1 MDEPLAPLPVAPAA
15 AQPGAGAPPPPPG
28 SHRLLADPDFRKL
41 WSAQAI
47 SELGSRITREGIP
60 LTALLVLHAGTVQM
74 GLLNALGGIAVLVFG
89 LAAGVWIDRL
99 RRRPVL
105 IAADLGRA
113 ALLASI
119 PAAALAGRLT
129 MAQLYAVAALAGVMT
144 IFFYVADQS
153 YLPALVERE
162 RILEANSKLTLSST
176 IAEIAGPGLTGFL
189 VQAITAP
196 IAILFD
202 ALSFLA
208 SALLLAGIRKREPPP
223 PRRPPEHVLAATLA
237 GMRHIFA
244 DPVLRPL
251 GLRSATAWVFHGFLG
266 TLYMLFAIDVLGL
279 RPGVLGIV
287 IATGGASA
295 TAGAFLAPRLERRVP
310 LGPTFLAT
318 SAIYGLTLF
327 LVPLA
332 GLAGTAAP
340 PAAPPAGA
348 GSPGGWLA
356 VALLIAAQLIG
367 DMMFTVYSINEVSLR
382 QRVAPPDL
390 LGRINAGM
398 QLLARGVYPL
408 GALLG
413 GYLGARLGVRPTLAL
428 AAAGLLLSTLWLLP
442 APLRRLR

>member
-1 MDEPLAPLPVAPAA
+1 MDEDEPITPLPIAARPAAAPAA
-15 AQPGAGAPPPPPG
+15 PRGR
-28 SHRLLADPDFRKL
+28 RLLADRDFLKL

-74 GLLNALGGIAVLVFG
+74 GLLNALGSIAVLVFG

-144 IFFYVADQS
+144 VFFHVADQS
-153 YLPALVERE
+153 YLPALVDRD

-223 PRRPPEHVLAATLA
+223 PRRPAERVLTATLA
-237 GMRHIFA
+237 GVRQIFA

-279 RPGVLGIV
+279 RPAVLGIV
-287 IATGGASA
+287 IATGGAGA
-295 TAGAFLAPRLERRVP
+295 TAGAFLAPRLERRVR

-318 SAIYGLTLF
+318 SAVYGLTLF

-332 GLAGTAAP
+332 GLAGTASPA
-340 PAAPPAGA
+340 AAPPGGA
-348 GSPGGWLA
+348 GSPGGWFA
-356 VALLIAAQLIG
+356 VALLIAAQLVG

-382 QRVAPPDL
+382 QRVAPADI
-390 LGRINAGM
+390 LGRVNAGM
-398 QLLARGVYPL
+398 QLLARGIYPL

-413 GYLGARLGVRPTLAL
+413 GYLGERLGVRPTLAL
-428 AAAGLLLSTLWLLP
+428 AAAGILLSTLWLLP
-442 APLRRLR
+442 SPLRRLR

>member
-1 MDEPLAPLPVAPAA
+1 MAEPLAPFPAA
-15 AQPGAGAPPPPPG
+15 AQPAPAATPPPPPG
-28 SHRLLADPDFRKL
+28 SRPLWADPDFLKL
-41 WSAQAI
+41 WSAHAI
-47 SELGSRITREGIP
+47 SEVGSRITREGIP
-60 LTALLVLHAGTVQM
+60 LTALLVLHAGAVRM
-74 GLLNALGGIAVLVFG
+74 GLLNGLGGIAVLVFG

-119 PAAALAGRLT
+119 PAAALAGRLA

-144 IFFYVADQS
+144 VFFYVADQS
-153 YLPALVERE
+153 YLPALVDRD

-176 IAEIAGPGLTGFL
+176 IAEIAGPGLTGIL

-223 PRRPPEHVLAATLA
+223 PSRQPEHVLTATLA
-237 GMRHIFA
+237 GLRQIFA

-266 TLYMLFAIDVLGL
+266 TLYLLFAIDVLRL
-279 RPGVLGIV
+279 RPAVLGIV
-287 IATGGASA
+287 IATGGVGAM
-295 TAGAFLAPRLERRVP
+295 AGAFLAQRLERRVP

-318 SAIYGLTLF
+318 SAVYGLTLF
-327 LVPLA
+327 LIPLA
-332 GLAGTAAP
+332 GLSGITAP
-340 PAAPPAGA
+340 LA
-348 GSPGGWLA
+348 GSPQSAGSRAGWLA
-356 VALLIAAQLIG
+356 VAMLIAVQLIG
-367 DMMFTVYSINEVSLR
+367 DMTFTVYSINEVSLR
-382 QRVAPPDL
+382 QRVAPAHL

-398 QLLARGVYPL
+398 QLLARGVYPF

-413 GYLGARLGVRPTLAL
+413 GYLGERLGVRPTLAL
-428 AAAGLLLSTLWLLP
+428 AAAGMVLSTLWLLP
-442 APLRRLR
+442 SPLRRLR

>member
-1 MDEPLAPLPVAPAA
+1 MDEPIAPFPVAAA
-15 AQPGAGAPPPPPG
+15 AQPAPAATPPRG
-28 SHRLLADPDFRKL
+28 SPLWTDPDFLKL

-60 LTALLVLHAGTVQM
+60 LTALLVLHAGAVQM

-119 PAAALAGRLT
+119 PAAALAGRLA
-129 MAQLYAVAALAGVMT
+129 MGQLYAVAALAGVMT
-144 IFFYVADQS
+144 VFFTVADQS
-153 YLPALVERE
+153 YLPALVDRD

-223 PRRPPEHVLAATLA
+223 PRRPPEHVLTATLA
-237 GMRHIFA
+237 GVRRIFA

-251 GLRSATAWVFHGFLG
+251 ALRSATAWVFHGFSG
-266 TLYMLFAIDVLGL
+266 TLYLLFAIDVLRL
-279 RPGVLGIV
+279 RPAVLGIV
-287 IATGGASA
+287 IATGGVGAM
-295 TAGAFLAPRLERRVP
+295 AGAFLAQRLERRVP

-318 SAIYGLTLF
+318 SALYGLTLF

-332 GLAGTAAP
+332 GMATAPPPAGSPADAAP
-340 PAAPPAGA
+340 P
-348 GSPGGWLA
+348 GGWPA
-356 VALLIAAQLIG
+356 AALLIAVQLIG
-367 DMMFTVYSINEVSLR
+367 DLVFTVYSINEVSLR
-382 QRVAPPDL
+382 QRVAPADL

-408 GALLG
+408 GALIG
-413 GYLGARLGVRPTLAL
+413 GYLGERLGVRPTLAL

>member
-1 MDEPLAPLPVAPAA
+1 MDEPIAPFPVAAQPAPAA
-15 AQPGAGAPPPPPG
+15 TPPRGRP
-28 SHRLLADPDFRKL
+28 LWADPDFLKL

-60 LTALLVLHAGTVQM
+60 LTALLVLHAGAVRM

-119 PAAALAGRLT
+119 PAAALAGRLA
-129 MAQLYAVAALAGVMT
+129 MGQLYVVAALTGVMT
-144 IFFYVADQS
+144 VFFYVADKS
-153 YLPALVERE
+153 YLPALVDRD

-176 IAEIAGPGLTGFL
+176 IAEIAGPGLTGLL

-223 PRRPPEHVLAATLA
+223 PRRSPEHALTATLA
-237 GMRHIFA
+237 GLRRIFA

-251 GLRSATAWVFHGFLG
+251 ALRSATAWVFHGFSG
-266 TLYMLFAIDVLGL
+266 ALYMLFAIDVLRL
-279 RPGVLGIV
+279 RPAVLGIV
-287 IATGGASA
+287 IATGGVGAM
-295 TAGAFLAPRLERRVP
+295 AGAFLAQRLERRVP

-318 SAIYGLTLF
+318 SALYGLTLF

-332 GLAGTAAP
+332 GMATAPRPAGS
-340 PAAPPAGA
+340 PAGA
-348 GSPGGWLA
+348 ASPGGWPA
-356 VALLIAAQLIG
+356 AALLIAVQLVG
-367 DMMFTVYSINEVSLR
+367 DLVFTVYSINEVSLR
-382 QRVAPPDL
+382 QRVAPADL

-413 GYLGARLGVRPTLAL
+413 GYLGERLGVRPTLAL

>member
-1 MDEPLAPLPVAPAA
+1 MDEPTAPFPVAAQAAPAA
-15 AQPGAGAPPPPPG
+15 TPPRG
-28 SHRLLADPDFRKL
+28 SPLWADPDFLKL

-60 LTALLVLHAGTVQM
+60 LTALLVLHAGAVRM

-119 PAAALAGRLT
+119 PAAALAGRLA
-129 MAQLYAVAALAGVMT
+129 MGQLYAVAALAGVMT
-144 IFFYVADQS
+144 VFFNVADQS
-153 YLPALVERE
+153 YLPALVDRD

-223 PRRPPEHVLAATLA
+223 PRRPPEHALTATLA
-237 GMRHIFA
+237 GVRRIFA

-251 GLRSATAWVFHGFLG
+251 ALRSATAWVFHGFSG
-266 TLYMLFAIDVLGL
+266 TLYLLFAIDVLRL
-279 RPGVLGIV
+279 RPAVLGIV
-287 IATGGASA
+287 IATGGVGAM
-295 TAGAFLAPRLERRVP
+295 AGAFLAQRLERRVP

-318 SAIYGLTLF
+318 SALYGLILF

-332 GLAGTAAP
+332 GMATAP
-340 PAAPPAGA
+340 PPAGSPA
-348 GSPGGWLA
+348 GAASAGGWPA
-356 VALLIAAQLIG
+356 AAMLIAVQLIG
-367 DMMFTVYSINEVSLR
+367 DLVFTVYSINEVSLR

-408 GALLG
+408 GALIG
-413 GYLGARLGVRPTLAL
+413 GYLGERLGVRPTLAL

>member
-1 MDEPLAPLPVAPAA
+1 MDEPIAPFPVAAQPAPAA
-15 AQPGAGAPPPPPG
+15 TPPRG
-28 SHRLLADPDFRKL
+28 SPLWADPDFLKL

-60 LTALLVLHAGTVQM
+60 LTALLVLHAGAVRM

-119 PAAALAGRLT
+119 PAAALAGRLA
-129 MAQLYAVAALAGVMT
+129 MGQLYAVAALAGVMT
-144 IFFYVADQS
+144 VFFTVADQS
-153 YLPALVERE
+153 YLPALVDRD

-223 PRRPPEHVLAATLA
+223 PRRPPEHALTATLA
-237 GMRHIFA
+237 GVRRIFA

-251 GLRSATAWVFHGFLG
+251 GLRSATAWVFHGFSG
-266 TLYMLFAIDVLGL
+266 ALYLLFAIDVLRL
-279 RPGVLGIV
+279 RPAVLGIV
-287 IATGGASA
+287 IATGGVGAM
-295 TAGAFLAPRLERRVP
+295 AGAFLAQRLERRVP

-318 SAIYGLTLF
+318 SALYGLILF

-332 GLAGTAAP
+332 GMATAAP
-340 PAAPPAGA
+340 AGSPAGA
-348 GSPGGWLA
+348 ASPGGWPA
-356 VALLIAAQLIG
+356 AALLIAVQLIG
-367 DMMFTVYSINEVSLR
+367 DLVFTVYSINEVSLR

-408 GALLG
+408 GALIG
-413 GYLGARLGVRPTLAL
+413 GYLGERLGVRPTLAL